1 MTRRTEIRVRE
12 VHRRVREKRRR
23 RERRIRS
30 GLTGT
35 SLCLLAGI
43 VWLLK
48 GVQTPGVS
56 TVAGSYSAVL
66 LRDGAGAYILVGI
79 AAFVLGVVVTMLC
92 IRYRVRKGNQMTSL
106 AEKEERI

>member
-30 GLTGT
+30 SLTGT

-79 AAFVLGVVVTMLC
+79 AAFVLVVTMLC
-92 IRYRVRKGNQMTSL
+92 IRYKMQKGNPMTIR
-106 AEKEERI
+106 EKKEESL

>member
-12 VHRRVREKRRR
+12 KRKRR
-23 RERRIRS
+23 EQWIRS
-30 GLTGT
+30 SLTGT

-92 IRYRVRKGNQMTSL
+92 IRYKMQKGNPMTRWKK
-106 AEKEERI
+106 KEESL

>member
-1 MTRRTEIRVRE
+1 MTGRTEIRARE
-12 VHRRVREKRRR
+12 IHRRVREKRRW

-35 SLCLLAGI
+35 SLCLFAGI
-43 VWLLK
+43 ILLLK

-56 TVAGSYSAVL
+56 AVVGSYSAVL

-92 IRYRVRKGNQMTSL
+92 IRYKMQKGNPMTRW
-106 AEKEERI
+106 EKKEESL

>member
-56 TVAGSYSAVL
+56 TVAGSYSTVL

-79 AAFVLGVVVTMLC
+79 AAFVLGVMVTMLC
-92 IRYRVRKGNQMTSL
+92 IWYKMQKGNPMTRW
-106 AEKEERI
+106 EKKEESL

>member
-12 VHRRVREKRRR
+12 VHRRVREKRKR
-23 RERRIRS
+23 REQWIRR
-30 GLTGT
+30 TV
-35 SLCLLAGI
+35 CLRAGI

-79 AAFVLGVVVTMLC
+79 AAFVLGVMVTMLC
-92 IRYRVRKGNQMTSL
+92 IWYKMQKGNPMTRW
-106 AEKEERI
+106 EKKEESL

>member
-12 VHRRVREKRRR
+12 KRKRR
-23 RERRIRS
+23 EQRIRS
-30 GLTGT
+30 SLTGT

-79 AAFVLGVVVTMLC
+79 AAFVLGVMVTMLC
-92 IRYRVRKGNQMTSL
+92 IRYKMQKGNPMTRW
-106 AEKEERI
+106 EKKEESL

>member
-35 SLCLLAGI
+35 SLCLFAGI
-43 VWLLK
+43 ILLLK

-56 TVAGSYSAVL
+56 AVAGSYSAVL

-79 AAFVLGVVVTMLC
+79 AAFGEPMTLGVVLGLVC
-92 IRYRVRKGNQMTSL
+92 IL
-106 AEKEERI
+106 ASVYILR

>member
-30 GLTGT
+30 GLTG
-35 SLCLLAGI
+35 SRLCLLAGI
-43 VWLLK
+43 GWVVV
-48 GVQTPGVS
+48 GVRTPGVS

-92 IRYRVRKGNQMTSL
+92 IRYKMH
-106 AEKEERI
+106 

>member
-48 GVQTPGVS
+48 GVQTPGVNTPVPQNWVRNYNLEKFKS
-56 TVAGSYSAVL
+56 PRAVEAL
-66 LRDGAGAYILVGI
+66 LRKDGL
-79 AAFVLGVVVTMLC
+79 L
-92 IRYRVRKGNQMTSL
+92 
-106 AEKEERI
+106 KEHEHE